1 MSTITL
7 IHKTN
12 TYRQEAAAG
21 TNLLAVIQDLEIP
34 EFNAPCGGQ
43 GTCGKCRII
52 LKEGVLNPI
61 TAQELSLMD
70 PPDIAK
76 GIRMACQCTV
86 TEDSPVTIYIPEAA
100 ESHIQTSSSLLREKH
115 NPRFQLQQIAI
126 DSGSL
131 DDQQSTLSKV
141 LSGIDTAGFSP
152 VEKSVRTS
160 FTQASLQALGNLSNS
175 LNGSDEK
182 SSKIWQ
188 VLLDNNE
195 LIEIQNNER
204 LFYGCAVDIGTT
216 TIVVHLINL
225 IDRQVIGTW
234 SGMNEQKR
242 YGADVISRIQF
253 SMEQKENTGKLQK
266 TIINQID
273 TAVGKLLSDAVIP
286 AEQVKVIT
294 IAGNTT
300 MLHFLTGCDTSG
312 IAASPFIPVFTDF
325 LSFSGV
331 DLGFSTI
338 PKTKIELLPSIAA
351 YVGADISA
359 GISVTNLLNKTSP
372 TLFLDIGTN
381 GEMALGDSGKAICCS
396 TAAGPAFEG
405 ANIRYGM
412 GGVAGA
418 IDSVKLENGK
428 VIYTTIGNKPPIGIC
443 GSGIIDAAALLISSE
458 AADYTGRIESADDF
472 DVPWIVEFDGHPA
485 LLIASI
491 DESGNDTPIV
501 FTQKD
506 LREVQLAKAAVA
518 GGVMTLLKE
527 RSIAIEDIDHVYLAG
542 GFGSYINPESAGII
556 GLLPGN
562 LSEKTETAGN
572 TSGEGAVRAL
582 LDRNE
587 FDNLRVVQLHC
598 SYIELSA
605 RADFQQFYIE
615 EMYFGDY

>member
-1 MSTITL
+1 MSTITF
-7 IHKTN
+7 IHKTD
-12 TYRQEAAAG
+12 TYIQEAAAG
-21 TNLLAVIQDLEIP
+21 TNLLDVIQELEIP
-34 EFNAPCGGQ
+34 GFNAPCGGQ

-52 LKEGVLNPI
+52 LKEGILNPI
-61 TAQELSLMD
+61 TDQEISQID
-70 PPDIAK
+70 SPDLAK
-76 GIRMACQCTV
+76 GMRMACRSV
-86 TEDSPVTIYIPEAA
+86 IKENSPVTVYIPEAA
-100 ESHIQTSSSLLREKH
+100 ASRIQASSTLLMGKH
-115 NPRFQLQQIAI
+115 NPRFQLKKISI

-131 DDQQSTLSKV
+131 DNQKSTLSK
-141 LSGIDTAGFSP
+141 L
-152 VEKSVRTS
+152 
-160 FTQASLQALGNLSNS
+160 L
-175 LNGSDEK
+175 
-182 SSKIWQ
+182 SKIEAADITPSPEGIRTAVTPSSIQNLGLSSTVSGDSDNETSNTWQ
-188 VLLDNNE
+188 ILMDNSQ
-195 LIEIQNNER
+195 LIEIQNDESHY
-204 LFYGCAVDIGTT
+204 FGCAVDIGTT
-216 TIVVHLINL
+216 TIVIHLINL
-225 IDRQVIGTW
+225 IDGAIIGTW
-234 SGMNEQKR
+234 SGMNDQKR

-253 SMEQKENTGKLQK
+253 SMEQKKNTGKLQK
-266 TIINQID
+266 TIVSQID
-273 TAVGKLLSDAVIP
+273 NAINFLLNEASISI
-286 AEQVKVIT
+286 QLLKVVT

-312 IAASPFIPVFTDF
+312 IAASPFIPVFTDLLTF
-325 LSFSGV
+325 PGA
-331 DLGFSTI
+331 DLGFSTF
-338 PKTKIELLPSIAA
+338 PKAKVELLPSIAA

-381 GEMALGDSGKAICCS
+381 GEMALGDSGNAICCS

-412 GGVAGA
+412 GGVDGA
-418 IDSVKLENGK
+418 IDSVKLEDGK

-458 AADYTGRIESADDF
+458 AADYTGRIESPDDF
-472 DVPWIVEFDGHPA
+472 DVPWIVEFDGLPA
-485 LLIASI
+485 LLLVTAE
-491 DESGNDTPIV
+491 ESGNGVPIV

-518 GGVMTLLKE
+518 GGIMTLLKE
-527 RSIAIEDIDHVYLAG
+527 RNISIEDVDHVYLAG

>member
-7 IHKTN
+7 IHKKN
-12 TYRQEAAAG
+12 EYLQEAAAG
-21 TNLLAVIQDLEIP
+21 TNILDIIQELEIP
-34 EFNAPCGGQ
+34 GFNAPCGGQ

-52 LKEGVLNPI
+52 LKEGILNPI
-61 TAQELSLMD
+61 TDQEISQLDS
-70 PPDIAK
+70 PDIAK
-76 GIRMACQCTV
+76 GIRLACRCTV
-86 TEDSPVTIYIPEAA
+86 KENSPATLYIPEAA
-100 ESHIQTSSSLLREKH
+100 ESRIQTASALQMRKH
-115 NPRFQLQQIAI
+115 NPRFQMKQISI

-131 DDQQSTLSKV
+131 DNQTSTLSKL
-141 LSGIDTAGFSP
+141 LSVIEAAGITSS
-152 VEKSVRTS
+152 EKSIRTV
-160 FTQASLQALGNLSNS
+160 FTPVSLQKLGSPKIAVEASNNII
-175 LNGSDEK
+175 LNSWH
-182 SSKIWQ
+182 I
-188 VLLDNNE
+188 LMDNSE
-195 LIEIQNNER
+195 IIEIQNEET
-204 LFYGCAVDIGTT
+204 LYYGCAIDIGTT

-225 IDRQVIGTW
+225 VSGAVMGTW
-234 SGMNEQKR
+234 SGMNDQKR

-266 TIINQID
+266 TIVNQID
-273 TAVGKLLSDAVIP
+273 NAIEILLKDASVTAQK
-286 AEQVKVIT
+286 VKVVT

-312 IAASPFIPVFTDF
+312 IAASPFVPVFTDF
-325 LSFSGV
+325 LTFSGA

-359 GISVTNLLNKTSP
+359 GISVTDLLNKTSP

-381 GEMALGDSGKAICCS
+381 GEMALGYDGEAICCS

-412 GGVAGA
+412 GGVTGA
-418 IDSVKLENGK
+418 VDSVKLVDGK
-428 VIYTTIGNKPPIGIC
+428 VIYTTIGNTPPKGIC
-443 GSGIIDAAALLISSE
+443 GSGIIDAAAMLISSE
-458 AADYTGRIESADDF
+458 AADYTGRIESHDDF
-472 DVPWIVEFDGHPA
+472 DVPWIVDFDDQPA
-485 LLIASI
+485 LLIVSAE
-491 DESGNDTPIV
+491 ESETGIPIV

-527 RSIAIEDIDHVYLAG
+527 RNISIEDIDHVYLAG
-542 GFGSYINPESAGII
+542 GFGSYINPESAGVI

-582 LDRNE
+582 LHKNE
-587 FDNLRVVQLHC
+587 FDNLLAVQLHC
-598 SYIELSA
+598 SYLELSA

>member
-1 MSTITL
+1 MSRVTFL
-7 IHKTN
+7 HKTDK
-12 TYRQEAAAG
+12 YIQEVSLG
-21 TNLLAVIQDLEIP
+21 TNLLKIIQDLEIP
-34 EFNAPCGGQ
+34 GFNAPCGGR
-43 GTCGKCRII
+43 GTCGKCKII
-52 LKEGVLNPI
+52 LKEGNLNPI
-61 TAQELSLMD
+61 TDSEKFLLDYS
-70 PPDIAK
+70 DIVK
-76 GIRMACQCTV
+76 GIRLACRCSIY
-86 TEDSPVTIYIPEAA
+86 ENSPVTIDIPEIA
-100 ESHIQTSSSLLREKH
+100 ESRIQASSTLMMEKH
-115 NPRFQLQQIAI
+115 NPRFQLQHITI

-131 DDQQSTLSKV
+131 DDQKSTLSKV
-141 LSGIDTAGFSP
+141 LSEIDVSGTSLSQ
-152 VEKSVRTS
+152 KSVCTA
-160 FTQASLQALGNLSNS
+160 FTTASLQTLGT
-175 LNGSDEK
+175 
-182 SSKIWQ
+182 SSKSLDPSGENSSNNWH
-188 VLLDNNE
+188 VLMDKSE
-195 LIEIQNNER
+195 LIDLQESEKCY
-204 LFYGCAVDIGTT
+204 YGGAVDIGTT
-216 TIVVHLINL
+216 TIVIHLINL
-225 IDRQVIGTW
+225 INGAIMGTW

-266 TIINQID
+266 TIVNQID
-273 TAVGKLLSDAVIP
+273 NAVEILLNEAFVS
-286 AEQVKVIT
+286 EQQLKVVT

-312 IAASPFIPVFTDF
+312 IAAAPFIPVFTDF
-325 LSFSGV
+325 LTFSGA

-338 PKTKIELLPSIAA
+338 PKARIELLPSIAA

-359 GISVTNLLNKTSP
+359 GISVTNLLDKISP

-381 GEMALGDSGKAICCS
+381 GEMALGDNGKAICCS

-412 GGVAGA
+412 GGVNGA
-418 IDSVKLENGK
+418 IDSVKLEDGK
-428 VIYTTIGNKPPIGIC
+428 VIYTTIGNKSPIGIC

-458 AADYTGRIESADDF
+458 AADYTGRIESPDDF
-472 DVPWIVEFDGHPA
+472 DVPWIVEFDGQPA
-485 LLIASI
+485 LLIVTAEESENGAS
-491 DESGNDTPIV
+491 IV

-518 GGVMTLLKE
+518 GGIMTLLKE
-527 RSIAIEDIDHVYLAG
+527 RNISIDDVDHVYLAG

-562 LSEKTETAGN
+562 LSEQTETAGN

-587 FDNLRVVQLHC
+587 FDNLQDIQLKC

-605 RADFQQFYIE
+605 RADFQQFFIE